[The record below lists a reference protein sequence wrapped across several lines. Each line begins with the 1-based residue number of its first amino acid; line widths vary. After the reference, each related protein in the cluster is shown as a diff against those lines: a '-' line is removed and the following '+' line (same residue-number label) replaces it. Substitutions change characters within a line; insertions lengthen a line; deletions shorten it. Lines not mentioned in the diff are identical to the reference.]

1 MYIYRPAA
9 VPLRPD
15 IVRVLTL
22 WRTPHCPPPSPPLFR
37 YGDLVALHEAKCSDH
52 DQLQQLLVVAQQ
64 ERFKSASALTE
75 AEAAAAGERRE
86 AEAQREGLVRDHA
99 EEMRGVREAMRKE
112 REDGEKVLE
121 ASNAANIDLQASN
134 DKLGRRAEAA
144 EAARKMIRDET
155 KLVIDDLRRREAER
169 KMTID
174 GEEGSHAASLRK
186 AVTERNE
193 ACIEVNDIRLERER
207 LVDTLQVR
215 ERARHYVYSLQFTVY
230 SLGVVGQGL
239 GSTFVH

>member
-1 MYIYRPAA
+1 M
-9 VPLRPD
+9 
-15 IVRVLTL
+15 
-22 WRTPHCPPPSPPLFR
+22 
-37 YGDLVALHEAKCSDH
+37 
-52 DQLQQLLVVAQQ
+52 Q
-64 ERFKSASALTE
+64 ASALTE

-86 AEAQREGLVRDHA
+86 AEARREGLVREHA
-99 EEMRGVREAMRKE
+99 EEMRGVREAMGKE

-121 ASNAANIDLQASN
+121 ASNAANIKLQASN

-169 KMTID
+169 KTTID

-215 ERARHYVYSLQFTVY
+215 ERERERERERATLRLLVMGY
-230 SLGVVGQGL
+230 GL
-239 GSTFVH
+239 WIMGYGYGSGIRV